1 MGLLFGIIYTATGSL
16 YYSILAHF
24 IFNASTVVVQFITLK
39 HFKATGIYF
48 NVESWLAQP
57 AVYLISIPIATVGL
71 FLTLKK

>member
-1 MGLLFGIIYTATGSL
+1 M
-16 YYSILAHF
+16 AHF

-39 HFKATGIYF
+39 HFNATGIYF